1 MSFCIFVYKNDII
14 KIKIIIDIHTE
25 DFMKKQAY
33 LPIVLVI
40 FYVISIMAIMALL
53 DEKNLQI
60 KLIFLATSLA
70 LISFSSLLKLTNRIY
85 WLTSYDYEDYKKMP
99 VTERMDISS
108 KYSKLI
114 AYINGVLCIYL
125 LISIYFNINVF
136 VDVILFI
143 ISILLMCF
151 TNINKIK

>member
-1 MSFCIFVYKNDII
+1 MSFCIFVCENDII
-14 KIKIIIDIHTE
+14 KIKKIIDIHTE
-25 DFMKKQAY
+25 DFMKKHAY
-33 LPIVLVI
+33 LPIILVI

-70 LISFSSLLKLTNRIY
+70 LISFSFLLKLTNRIY
-85 WLTSYDYEDYKKMP
+85 WLTSYDYEDYKKMS

-125 LISIYFNINVF
+125 LVSIYFNINVF

-143 ISILLMCF
+143 IFILLMCF
-151 TNINKIK
+151 TNVNKIK

>member
-151 TNINKIK
+151 TNIKKIK

>member
-1 MSFCIFVYKNDII
+1 
-14 KIKIIIDIHTE
+14 
-25 DFMKKQAY
+25 
-33 LPIVLVI
+33 
-40 FYVISIMAIMALL
+40 MAIMALL

-70 LISFSSLLKLTNRIY
+70 LISFSFLLKLTDRIY
-85 WLTSYDYEDYKKMP
+85 WLTSYDYEDYKKMS

-125 LISIYFNINVF
+125 LVSIYFNINVF

-143 ISILLMCF
+143 IFILPEKFM
-151 TNINKIK
+151 KAKR

>member
-1 MSFCIFVYKNDII
+1 
-14 KIKIIIDIHTE
+14 
-25 DFMKKQAY
+25 MKKQAY

-151 TNINKIK
+151 TNIKKIK